1 MTGGGDD
8 GIIRL
13 PKESEHVI
21 TRLED
26 ICGLPDGGIV
36 IADHANGILIYDV
49 DGKPVK
55 HLNGAKVCLILSR
68 KSYLKSS
75 DTKNK

>member
-36 IADHANGILIYDV
+36 IADHANGILIYDAH
-49 DGKPVK
+49 GEPLK
-55 HLNGAKVCLILSR
+55 HLNGDKVSFLP
-68 KSYLKSS
+68 
-75 DTKNK
+75 